1 MGADLTNR
9 KEIKMFI
16 EVMELTSTDDGKGIT
31 ERPILIN
38 TSNIIRVEALGN
50 DEGDYDA
57 NIVMNDG
64 AEVLVEDYRYDS
76 LVDLI
81 CGRIDSYTTY
91 TSKNSKTRNNQKI
104 RNAMKEKNLSQYEV
118 ARLLNYR
125 EDMFSKMLRYEL
137 PEDEQ
142 NELIEKINA
151 LKVST

>member
-1 MGADLTNR
+1 
-9 KEIKMFI
+9 MFI